1 MGLINRI
8 KTRLLDS
15 AAQKPEKDLPYQSTR
30 GEIYAS
36 APEAVLCG
44 LAPDGGLYI
53 DPLICSRNFDVKG
66 CLIQEPLSQAERILV
81 HLLPGFQDMRAL
93 VQKAYLGRFSSE
105 ALTPLV
111 PVGDRYVLELY
122 HGPTAAF
129 KDVALCMLPQLMT
142 AARGITGMKEK
153 TVILTATSGDTGKA
167 ALEGFHDVPGTGII
181 VFFPYQGV
189 SAVQEAQ
196 MLTQAGSNVAVC
208 AVRGNFDDCQSAVK
222 SVFSAYSD
230 CAPVP
235 DVRLSSA
242 NSINIGRLAPQ
253 VVYYF
258 LAYASLMREGRISF
272 GDPVDYVVPT
282 GNFGDILAGWYAKQL
297 GLPVGRL
304 VCASNANRVLTDF
317 INTGVYD
324 RRRSFYKTVSPSMDI
339 LVSSNLERLLYYA
352 CEGDTEVVRGN
363 MLRLQNSGYYKLSA
377 AEMAFIRRDFSGY
390 CCTEEQ
396 TLETIRECF
405 RNHGYLCDTHTAVAL
420 HAAEEY
426 RETEKRDVPQVVIS
440 TASPF
445 KFPAAVLSA
454 LGETPDGNAFQQMEQ
469 LSAATGLKPPA
480 SLSGLYGRETLHRD
494 VINREEIDRYVIEKL
509 KSL

>member
-1 MGLINRI
+1 MSLF
-8 KTRLLDS
+8 TRMKSRLVSAGEKAERDS
-15 AAQKPEKDLPYQSTR
+15 LPFQSTR
-30 GEIYAS
+30 GDLRAS
-36 APEAVLCG
+36 APEAVLRG

-53 DPLICSRNFDVKG
+53 DPLLASRAFDVKA
-66 CLIQEPLSQAERILV
+66 CLALEPLGQAEMILS
-81 HLLPGFQDMRAL
+81 HLLPGFQDMHTL
-93 VQKAYLGRFSSE
+93 VCNAYQGRFASE

-111 PVGDRYVLELY
+111 PVGDRYILELY

-142 AARGITGMKEK
+142 AARALTGVREK

-167 ALEGFHDVPGTGII
+167 ALEGFHDVPGTGIV
-181 VFFPYQGV
+181 VFFPHQGV

-196 MLTQAGSNVAVC
+196 MLTQIGNNVAVC

-222 SVFSAYSD
+222 SVFSAYAD
-230 CAPVP
+230 RAPVP
-235 DVRLSSA
+235 GVRLSSA

-258 LAYASLMREGRISF
+258 LAYASLMRDGKITF

-282 GNFGDILAGWYAKQL
+282 GNFGDILAGWYAKQI

-352 CEGDTEVVRGN
+352 CGGDTDAVRGN
-363 MLRLQNSGYYKLSA
+363 MLRLQNSGYYKLGA
-377 AEMAFIRRDFSGY
+377 GEMALIRSDFSGY

-396 TLETIRECF
+396 TLETIRDCF
-405 RNHGYLCDTHTAVAL
+405 RNTGYLCDTHTAVAL

-426 RETEKRDVPQVVIS
+426 REAEKSDAPQVVLS

-445 KFPAAVLSA
+445 KFPAAVLTA
-454 LGETPDGNAFQQMEQ
+454 LGESSEGDAFCQMER
-469 LSAATGLKPPA
+469 LAEVSGLTPPS
-480 SLSGLYGRETLHRD
+480 SLSGLQGKEILHHD
-494 VINREEIDRYVIEKL
+494 VINREEISDYVIDRL
-509 KSL
+509 KAF